1 MFARVCPYT
10 FHIELTDKCNAGC
23 PMCPRTEALNF
34 CRLNRDKV
42 FNVELS
48 LDDFKRHFTDDIC
61 ARTEEIIFDGAYGDP
76 LAASEVLEI
85 TDHLTQR
92 GVRLAA
98 ATNGS
103 LRSPDW

>member
-34 CRLNRDKV
+34 CRPNRDKV

-61 ARTEEIIFDGAYGDP
+61 ARTEEIIFGGAYGDP

-85 TDHLTQR
+85 TNHLTQR